1 MVNKTGL
8 EGSNNERESL
18 TNALTQ
24 NNNESLNRQESQNTV
39 IQNVTILNV
48 QSVSNQDS
56 VVKAVPVS
64 DDVTLVD
71 SKKGAVKR
79 KARQPKQS
87 VDIEVKDKR
96 KARRPKQGAEI
107 EGKEK
112 KKVRQEPKQN
122 VDTEMK
128 DKKKT
133 RQPKKSVEIES
144 EAKEKP
150 KRVREKKKQTQET
163 VSVKQ
168 GKRKGMAAYVNLF
181 VFFTHVYLK

>member
-1 MVNKTGL
+1 MPNETEL
-8 EGSNNERESL
+8 EGSNNARESH
-18 TNALTQ
+18 TNSLTQ
-24 NNNESLNRQESQNTV
+24 NNNECLNLQESQNIV

-56 VVKAVPVS
+56 VKTLPVS
-64 DDVTLVD
+64 DDVTLAE

-96 KARRPKQGAEI
+96 KARRPKQDIDI

-112 KKVRQEPKQN
+112 KKVRQQQNQN
-122 VDTEMK
+122 VDTEIK
-128 DKKKT
+128 DKKA
-133 RQPKKSVEIES
+133 RQPKKSVEIEA

-150 KRVREKKKQTQET
+150 KRVRGKKKQTQET
-163 VSVKQ
+163 VSAKQ
-168 GKRKGMAAYVNLF
+168 GKRKGTVAYN
-181 VFFTHVYLK
+181 

>member
-1 MVNKTGL
+1 MVNKTEL
-8 EGSNNERESL
+8 EGSNNACESHR
-18 TNALTQ
+18 NGLTQ
-24 NNNESLNRQESQNTV
+24 NNNQSLNLLESQNIV
-39 IQNVTILNV
+39 IQNVTILNI
-48 QSVSNQDS
+48 QSASNQDS
-56 VVKAVPVS
+56 VKELPIS
-64 DDVTLVD
+64 DDVALVE

-96 KARRPKQGAEI
+96 KARRPKQSVDI

-112 KKVRQEPKQN
+112 KKARQQPNQN

-133 RQPKKSVEIES
+133 RQPKKSVEIEG

-150 KRVREKKKQTQET
+150 KKVREKKKQVQET
-163 VSVKQ
+163 DSVKQ
-168 GKRKGMAAYVNLF
+168 GKRKGEVAYN
-181 VFFTHVYLK
+181 